1 LFNDIL
7 FDGGF
12 TDGIIN
18 RIPVILGEQANAG
31 QNGFDINLEH
41 PQYVARKQTW
51 KRYRDL
57 YFGGEHFKNSAGAY
71 LIQRQRE
78 PRDVYGE
85 RLARAFYENYVGS
98 IVDWYASTVFRR
110 EPMLTF
116 DGENEAGKQFFG
128 EFVEDVD
135 RRGTPLA
142 DFFRRQF
149 ADVLVTG
156 TSYALVDFPRL
167 ERKPENRAQE
177 EALGASRAYLVEY
190 GAESLINWSRD
201 DSGNYEW
208 VVLRT
213 TAIKKDRVEDADW
226 REERRWAYYDKQSYR
241 IYVQEIT
248 GGESGPVKVVAS
260 GTHALAK
267 QNQVPLFELRIP
279 EGLWMLNRAAS
290 LQLEHFNKSNALAWA
305 LTMGLF
311 AMPVVYSERQWSQMV
326 GESYYIQLGP
336 DDKFGWTEP
345 EGKVYQ
351 IAADNLTR
359 LQEEIYRVCYLA
371 QAGGPLDKSANQSG
385 LSKQLDFA
393 ITQDVLRS
401 YGDAVK
407 DQIRR
412 LLKAI
417 NGAREDALEIA
428 VTGMDVFDITDFT
441 DELTDAKNLLGLGI
455 ASPTMRKEVS
465 KRLALMYLADVPQDV
480 KDQIAAEIEQASGT
494 GIPLPGIN
502 GNG

>member
-1 LFNDIL
+1 
-7 FDGGF
+7 
-12 TDGIIN
+12 
-18 RIPVILGEQANAG
+18 
-31 QNGFDINLEH
+31 
-41 PQYVARKQTW
+41 
-51 KRYRDL
+51 
-57 YFGGEHFKNSAGAY
+57 
-71 LIQRQRE
+71 
-78 PRDVYGE
+78 
-85 RLARAFYENYVGS
+85 
-98 IVDWYASTVFRR
+98 
-110 EPMLTF
+110 
-116 DGENEAGKQFFG
+116 
-128 EFVEDVD
+128 
-135 RRGTPLA
+135 
-142 DFFRRQF
+142 
-149 ADVLVTG
+149 
-156 TSYALVDFPRL
+156 
-167 ERKPENRAQE
+167 
-177 EALGASRAYLVEY
+177 
-190 GAESLINWSRD
+190 
-201 DSGNYEW
+201 
-208 VVLRT
+208 
-213 TAIKKDRVEDADW
+213 
-226 REERRWAYYDKQSYR
+226 
-241 IYVQEIT
+241 
-248 GGESGPVKVVAS
+248 
-260 GTHALAK
+260 
-267 QNQVPLFELRIP
+267 
-279 EGLWMLNRAAS
+279 
-290 LQLEHFNKSNALAWA
+290 
-305 LTMGLF
+305 
-311 AMPVVYSERQWSQMV
+311 MV

-385 LSKQLDFA
+385 LSTQLDFA